1 MISQRRLFAATAAG
15 AGALLLAAV
24 PAAASSI
31 SDFSAGAVAACDT
44 STGVPMAAITVTDKD
59 PSGTP
64 ADISVLLRMASGW
77 NGPVVGTVHI
87 AHPTAAGVTRKIL
100 VDWRPGFQWYV
111 QVTAGDLDQQNL
123 DVLPVSPD
131 TACTLPAKPSQT
143 PAPTATPTPTPT
155 TAPTKA
161 APVSAAPS
169 STRSAAPSPSTS
181 PATVLATTGGSGD
194 STTIA
199 ALASAFLLVGAG
211 GLFVLRRRADT
222 GRH

>member
-143 PAPTATPTPTPT
+143 PAPTATPTPT